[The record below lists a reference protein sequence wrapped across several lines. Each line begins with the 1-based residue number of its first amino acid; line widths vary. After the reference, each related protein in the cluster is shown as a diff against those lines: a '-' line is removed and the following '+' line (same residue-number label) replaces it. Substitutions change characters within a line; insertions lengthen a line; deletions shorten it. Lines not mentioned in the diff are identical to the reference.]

1 MALLLLPQNPF
12 ISLGNQNQAKKLYA
26 IHDPVALLCSN
37 PKRRLCTKLYMLLS
51 SKAEIRLCL
60 QSSVTECLINPKVQS

>member
-26 IHDPVALLCSN
+26 IHDPVA
-37 PKRRLCTKLYMLLS
+37 
-51 SKAEIRLCL
+51 SKSKSKEAVVYKIMY
-60 QSSVTECLINPKVQS
+60 VVI